1 MQAGRLRYRVSIQ
14 RPLRIQNDAGEVIVD
29 QWSEIAKVW
38 AAIEPVSGREYMA
51 STEYR
56 AGITTRIRIR
66 WRSDVDASARV
77 VGPDGTVY
85 SIDVAMPVKGLT
97 RELHLMC
104 SAGVITE
111 GGQP

>member
-1 MQAGRLRYRVSIQ
+1 MQAGKLRYRVSIQ

-29 QWSEIAKVW
+29 QWAEIARVW
-38 AAIEPVSGREYMA
+38 AAIEAISGREYMA
-51 STEYR
+51 SSEFR

-66 WRSDVDASARV
+66 WRSDVDATARV
-77 VGPDGTVY
+77 VAGDGTIY

-104 SAGVITE
+104 STGVITE

>member
-1 MQAGRLRYRVSIQ
+1 VKLKS
-14 RPLRIQNDAGEVIVD
+14 DAGEVIVD
-29 QWSEIAKVW
+29 RWSEFAKVW

-51 STEYR
+51 SSEFR

-66 WRSDVDASARV
+66 WRADVDASVRV
-77 VGPDGTVY
+77 VDSIGTVY
-85 SIDVAMPVKGLT
+85 SIDAALPVRGLT

-104 SAGVITE
+104 ATGVITD